1 MFTQNSNMDSNKDSS
16 FSFVT
21 RKITNN
27 SKINQNKITV
37 IYEKENKNK
46 NAIVSTTT
54 FCLKDTQENFNQNIK
69 PSFYKE
75 NENNKENI
83 KPYNFFPQKKYH
95 INVPSSTSTTEIY
108 IQNENKENKKE
119 NLLFKEF
126 IKKDLNYPTEYI
138 KEIFTNIIQQSEKI
152 NYSFEKINLIQSKE
166 IIKNRRILINWLSAF
181 HLHCHYDEIT
191 FYLTID
197 LIDIYL
203 SNKKISK
210 DSFQLLGIICFWIAS
225 KYNEINAIPLHYLE
239 SLKIYKREEILNF
252 EFDVLNILNYN
263 ISITTVYEI
272 YRYLSIGFSFSQN
285 DFYFGLFMLEVYKLD
300 INSTKYNSLIIAQ
313 SICTLVYYINH
324 KKFLNY
330 DECGFKDQKDKIK
343 SCVTEIFENCKKISS
358 CPFSNVIKKFSTDDF
373 KKICIIYNIVNV

>member
-1 MFTQNSNMDSNKDSS
+1 MFTQNSNMEINKDSS

-37 IYEKENKNK
+37 IYEKENK

-272 YRYLSIGFSFSQN
+272 YRYLSIGFSF
-285 DFYFGLFMLEVYKLD
+285 GLFMLEVYKLD